1 MLEKIYVS
9 EMAERKG
16 RLQQVI
22 CYRNGEDT
30 GILILKE
37 MGERQGF
44 IVRLRV
50 SLDGVT
56 CTFLGNVCWSCHLG

>member
-30 GILILKE
+30 GILIFK
-37 MGERQGF
+37 G
-44 IVRLRV
+44 
-50 SLDGVT
+50 DGGKT
-56 CTFLGNVCWSCHLG
+56 RIHC